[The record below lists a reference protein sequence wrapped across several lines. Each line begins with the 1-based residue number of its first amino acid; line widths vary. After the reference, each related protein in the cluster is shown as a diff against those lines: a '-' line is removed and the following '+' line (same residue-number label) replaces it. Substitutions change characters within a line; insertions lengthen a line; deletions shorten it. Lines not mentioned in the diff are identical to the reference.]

1 MVDVKMIVINSE
13 KSRYLKPVL
22 EITIGQ
28 RSFWIPAIFIFENGY
43 FGGFLSNR
51 LLSFSD
57 EQNASVIEQK
67 IGQMQHRES
76 GTMAG
81 KAIKECFLID
91 SSS

>member
-1 MVDVKMIVINSE
+1 MVDVKMIVINSQNG
-13 KSRYLKPVL
+13 RYLKTVL
-22 EITIGQ
+22 EIKVGQ
-28 RSFWIPAIFIFENGY
+28 GY
-43 FGGFLSNR
+43 FGYRPFSFSRTVILVVFLSNR
-51 LLSFSD
+51 LFSFSD

-81 KAIKECFLID
+81 KAIKACFIID